1 MVVAVPPV
9 RVSIFETRGGAT
21 VDEIDPAELK
31 WSAPANTAETV
42 TTTIDLNAEGQAS
55 RNWRSLATPWKHS
68 IAVET
73 GGRVFGGPILPHDFD
88 DDAARLDFVARG
100 FRILMAG
107 RNILPPA
114 ALTQS
119 LTLPTGLP
127 DTSLDTVLTG
137 FDFGTIGKKLVEQA
151 CAWPGGSDLPI
162 VFPADRAGSRE
173 RTYVA
178 VERKKVD
185 AALSD
190 LSGVE
195 NGPDFRFQLERNG
208 SDAFQWRFDSG
219 SEAQPR
225 LQSPDVFAWEIGQGA
240 GLRVRSNPMRM
251 GSLVWGEGGR
261 ANDTTLIRSLYDPTL
276 IDHGYPLL
284 ELESD
289 ASSNTVFESTL
300 DAWNAETQRTAKRP
314 WEFWSFKVRRDRAPF
329 LSEYNTGDLIDV
341 VITKDSTISGGYIG
355 PGTYRRR
362 IAALGA
368 DLGDW
373 ITVTC
378 GEVYDG

>member
-1 MVVAVPPV
+1 MVVDAQPV
-9 RVSIFETRGGAT
+9 RASIFETRGGAV

-31 WSAPANTAETV
+31 VTAPANTAETV
-42 TTTIDLNAEGQAS
+42 NTTINLNAKGQAA

-73 GGRVFGGPILPHDFD
+73 GGRVYGGPILPHDFD
-88 DDAARLDFVARG
+88 DDRGRLDFVARG
-100 FRILMAG
+100 FRILLAG

-240 GLRVRSNPMRM
+240 GLKVRSNPMRM

-276 IDHGYPLL
+276 IDHGYPFL

-289 ASSNTVFESTL
+289 ASPNTVFESTL
-300 DAWNAETQRTAKRP
+300 DAGNAETNRTAKRP
-314 WEFWSFKVRRDRAPF
+314 WEFWSFKVRRDRPPF
-329 LSEYNTGDLIDV
+329 LNEYNSGDLIDV
-341 VITKDSTISGGYIG
+341 IITKDSKISGGYIG
-355 PGTYRRR
+355 PGTYQRR
-362 IAALGA
+362 IAALGV
-368 DLGDW
+368 DLSDW
-373 ITVTC
+373 VTITC